1 LFTAHSQYLPSIALK
16 NVQVTGAASSI
27 VLRFAQ
33 TAGSGVA
40 NSSYTGLC
48 IYGTSNGSGS
58 VTPTTGG
65 VNATYMY
72 IFTGN
77 TIATTS
83 FLSGYLDISWYIPG
97 SGTGHAT
104 VTGIVGCFDGT
115 NIDQQTIHGTY
126 TNTVAAMNQ
135 VVGVSLFLT
144 AGGSPLFSSACS
156 ADVIMNRL

>member
-1 LFTAHSQYLPSIALK
+1 
-16 NVQVTGAASSI
+16 
-27 VLRFAQ
+27 
-33 TAGSGVA
+33 
-40 NSSYTGLC
+40 
-48 IYGTSNGSGS
+48 
-58 VTPTTGG
+58 
-65 VNATYMY
+65 MY

-144 AGGSPLFSSACS
+144 ASGSPLFSSACS
-156 ADVIMNRL
+156 ADVIMNRLQRNSLLNLIAFVSIYCSSKKRKEPNTIQIRKKKDIFDL